1 MKQCLFS
8 NRARSVSLFSA
19 LVVFVAG
26 ASASSALASTTTPAT
41 SCSTPSLSQPFL
53 SAGDSNWYTMA
64 PGESPDNLA
73 GEGWTLR
80 GGASI
85 ELATLADGTTG
96 SVLDLPAG
104 SSAVSPAMCVD
115 GSYPIAR
122 MVTRTLGAAPS
133 NATTFYTSVVGA
145 SKLSGG
151 MPVLGKPTWAVSPPD
166 NVAPGA
172 AGAEQVQ
179 FTFVAGAK
187 AADLQIYNFWVD
199 PRMCR

>member
-1 MKQCLFS
+1 
-8 NRARSVSLFSA
+8 
-19 LVVFVAG
+19 
-26 ASASSALASTTTPAT
+26 
-41 SCSTPSLSQPFL
+41 
-53 SAGDSNWYTMA
+53 MA

-73 GEGWTLR
+73 GDGWTLS

-85 ELATLADGTTG
+85 ETTRLADGTTG

-133 NATTFYTSVVGA
+133 NATTFYTSVVGTGWR
-145 SKLSGG
+145 SGG
-151 MPVLGKPTWAVSPPD
+151 MPVLGTPAWAVSPPD
-166 NVAPGA
+166 NVAPGG

-179 FTFVAGAK
+179 FTFVAGTR

-199 PRMCR
+199 PRMCH

>member
-1 MKQCLFS
+1 
-8 NRARSVSLFSA
+8 
-19 LVVFVAG
+19 
-26 ASASSALASTTTPAT
+26 
-41 SCSTPSLSQPFL
+41 
-53 SAGDSNWYTMA
+53 MA
-64 PGESPDNLA
+64 PGESPDNFA
-73 GEGWTLR
+73 GNGWTLS

-85 ELATLADGTTG
+85 ETTKLADGATG
-96 SVLDLPAG
+96 SVLELPAG
-104 SSAVSPAMCVD
+104 SSAVSPPMCVD

-133 NATTFYTSVVGA
+133 NATRFYTSVVGTG
-145 SKLSGG
+145 SHSGG
-151 MPVLGKPTWAVSPPD
+151 MPVLGTPAWAVSPPD
-166 NVAPGA
+166 NVAPGG